1 MSLKH
6 TIMGWVPCNYD
17 VYAAAYYKF
26 SGSVNMHPDMVMFFM
41 NQGRMKFQFWHYC
54 QNGITTAAY
63 FTVDNKNI
71 GLNVWREYPV
81 SFDEIMLPVAAEQK
95 IWLPEKTNRLSSDN
109 RANIINSAFIYRTKR
124 QVCRVKDSFS
134 AKTTKKRNSEL
145 RKFLSQGGESY
156 RLADIS
162 AGEIAQLY
170 VHLFKLRFADRVRCY
185 DRQKIFELLS
195 SVRHMIFG
203 NVMFFAGVP
212 CAIDLVLAASSENMI
227 YFDVPNGGVD
237 PQFSQ
242 YSPGSL
248 LMWSN
253 ISDARRICA
262 IQNKKMA
269 FSIGMYEKNWEYK
282 LRWSEATK
290 TGKVLCY

>member
-1 MSLKH
+1 
-6 TIMGWVPCNYD
+6 
-17 VYAAAYYKF
+17 
-26 SGSVNMHPDMVMFFM
+26 
-41 NQGRMKFQFWHYC
+41 
-54 QNGITTAAY
+54 
-63 FTVDNKNI
+63 
-71 GLNVWREYPV
+71 
-81 SFDEIMLPVAAEQK
+81 
-95 IWLPEKTNRLSSDN
+95 EKTNRLSSDN

-262 IQNKKMA
+262 IQ
-269 FSIGMYEKNWEYK
+269 
-282 LRWSEATK
+282 
-290 TGKVLCY
+290 

>member
-1 MSLKH
+1 
-6 TIMGWVPCNYD
+6 
-17 VYAAAYYKF
+17 
-26 SGSVNMHPDMVMFFM
+26 
-41 NQGRMKFQFWHYC
+41 
-54 QNGITTAAY
+54 
-63 FTVDNKNI
+63 
-71 GLNVWREYPV
+71 
-81 SFDEIMLPVAAEQK
+81 
-95 IWLPEKTNRLSSDN
+95 
-109 RANIINSAFIYRTKR
+109 
-124 QVCRVKDSFS
+124 
-134 AKTTKKRNSEL
+134 
-145 RKFLSQGGESY
+145 
-156 RLADIS
+156 
-162 AGEIAQLY
+162 
-170 VHLFKLRFADRVRCY
+170 
-185 DRQKIFELLS
+185 
-195 SVRHMIFG
+195 MIFG